1 MHSTAPLASSH
12 SSARLVIS
20 TIKEGLLRELLLCF
34 RLSSANKQPQ
44 IAFSIDC
51 LDCLNDCLA
60 GGLFHVEYNNYSRD
74 LVNRISAA
82 ILLPAKSMS
91 CRDRVLRSF
100 PRNKSTN
107 TPLTKNDA
115 TFVMKS
121 AAQPLRLILWQ
132 WNSVKGTIII
142 EFWVGSC
149 LGTRGEQSKSNL
161 ENAIKWMD
169 ADR

>member
-1 MHSTAPLASSH
+1 MNYFFVSDLTLQINSLKLHSQSIVWTVSTTVWLEDCSM
-12 SSARLVIS
+12 LS
-20 TIKEGLLRELLLCF
+20 TIF
-34 RLSSANKQPQ
+34 
-44 IAFSIDC
+44 
-51 LDCLNDCLA
+51 
-60 GGLFHVEYNNYSRD
+60 NYSRD

-107 TPLTKNDA
+107 TPSTKNDA
-115 TFVMKS
+115 TFFIKS

-132 WNSVKGTIII
+132 CNSVKGTIII

-149 LGTRGEQSKSNL
+149 LGF
-161 ENAIKWMD
+161 
-169 ADR
+169 